1 MKTVKLANYLFKST
15 ARDKSDF
22 FWLLIFPIILLSIL
36 MLIFPSLYEPKEVN
50 FNLSFLSQDG
60 MFSEIIERVFRELS
74 MGKRKI
80 FYLSILKNTEENL
93 NNEIEK
99 LKKKNIDLIVEI
111 PEGFDTQMLNWFMLN
126 NLGLTTSPPSIN
138 IYSLKHNISSESAYL
153 TVKNILQKLELE
165 FLKKI
170 GYKLRRIENE
180 TEIIG
185 TRNTF
190 SYIDFIYPGIV
201 IFVIFMTGLFGIGL
215 HLTWLKE
222 SGILKRI
229 MVTSLPKSRFI
240 ISYVISRIYLIVL
253 QVVLIS
259 LVAKFLF
266 KTTVN
271 PLSLS
276 FIGYTLLTILCL
288 SSLGFFLA
296 SISKNISS
304 ANAISQ
310 IINFPLQFLGGIYF
324 PVSGVPWAIRWLV
337 LINPITYLASGIRDA
352 LGIMKSPYPLYVTI
366 IVPAVW
372 TIFCLL
378 FTIRRFKLEET

>member
-1 MKTVKLANYLFKST
+1 MKIVKLANYLFNST
-15 ARDKSDF
+15 ARDRSDF
-22 FWLLIFPIILLSIL
+22 FWLLVFPIILLVIL
-36 MLIFPSLYEPKEVN
+36 MLIFPSLYEPKEVT
-50 FNLSFLSQDG
+50 FSLTFLSQNG
-60 MFSEIIERVFRELS
+60 MFSEIIERVFKELS
-74 MGKRKI
+74 IGKHKI
-80 FYLSILKNTEENL
+80 FRLSILRNTEENL

-99 LKKKNIDLIVEI
+99 LRRRNIDLIVEI
-111 PEGFDTQMLNWFMLN
+111 PEGFDAQMLNWFMLN
-126 NLGLTTSPPSIN
+126 NLGVTASSPTIN

-165 FLKKI
+165 FIKKV
-170 GYKLRRIENE
+170 GYKLREVESEIEL
-180 TEIIG
+180 IG
-185 TRNTF
+185 IKSTF

-201 IFVIFMTGLFGIGL
+201 IFVVFMTGLFGIGL

-229 MVTSLPKSRFI
+229 MVTSLPKSSFI
-240 ISYVISRIYLIVL
+240 ISYIISRIYLIML
-253 QVVLIS
+253 QITLIS
-259 LVAKFLF
+259 LIAKFLF

-276 FIGYTLLTILCL
+276 FIGYTSLTVICL

-296 SISKNISS
+296 SVSKNVSS

-310 IINFPLQFLGGIYF
+310 ILNFPLQFLGGIYF

-352 LGIMKSPYPLYVTI
+352 LGIMESPYPLYVTL
-366 IVPAVW
+366 IVPMAW
-372 TIFCLL
+372 IIFCLL
-378 FTIRRFKLEET
+378 FTYRRFKLEEV

>member
-74 MGKRKI
+74 IGKRKI
-80 FYLSILKNTEENL
+80 FYLSILKNTKENL
-93 NNEIEK
+93 NSEIEK